1 MDHVQHNE
9 DLLNENQA
17 LKLQLEEYK
26 ELVDAIRNGSIDALA
41 ITKNGEAEIFALEST
56 DYVYRVLVENFAES
70 ALNVTDTGLI
80 VYANSAFDKLLNV
93 ANTTLVGAHIE
104 SFLEPK
110 SKKEFKEMFR
120 ASFSGTSKGE
130 LILSYNGKKIPV
142 YVSMSSLY
150 PRFPGIGIIITDLTE
165 KKEQE
170 IFTSS
175 LEHKISERTAFIQQV
190 IDSSVEAISTFDK
203 DLNYTSINKSALQ
216 DLNLSADDIIG
227 KNVLEVFPQL
237 KDSTQYTS
245 MQRALAGETVFHNNI
260 VSSINGTVYEA
271 YFKPLIVKEEI
282 TGVLLMARDI
292 TSVVQSKKRLEEMNR
307 EFELKNAELTH
318 SNTELASFS
327 YIASHDLQEPLRKIQ
342 SFTGRILEKQSDEF
356 SENTKEYFTRIVNA
370 AASMQSLIDALHAYS
385 RTSILKPE
393 FISTD
398 LNQIMEDVK
407 RSLSEM
413 IASSEAVIDCPTLPA
428 IRVIPLQMHQVFS
441 NLINNAIKFRK
452 PKERPYIKITAE
464 LISEE
469 NIEEEVAL
477 PKRKYWKISVTD
489 NGIGFEK
496 IYGEKIFEL
505 FQKLHG
511 KEAYSGT
518 GIGLSICKK
527 IIQNHKGLIN
537 ANSQPGIG
545 TTFNIYLPART

>member
-1 MDHVQHNE
+1 MDHAQHD
-9 DLLNENQA
+9 DLRKENQS
-17 LKLQLEEYK
+17 LNRQLQEYK
-26 ELVDAIRNGSIDALA
+26 ELVDAIKNGSIDALA
-41 ITKNGEAEIFALEST
+41 INKNGEPEIFALEST

-80 VYANSAFDKLLNV
+80 VYANSAFDRLLNA
-93 ANTTLVGAHIE
+93 ANATLVGANIE
-104 SFLEPK
+104 SFLDSK
-110 SKKEFKEMFR
+110 SKKAFKEMFR

-130 LILSYNGKKIPV
+130 LVLSYNGKKIPV

-203 DLNYTSINKSALQ
+203 DLNYTSINKTALQ
-216 DLNLSADDIIG
+216 DLALSANDIIG
-227 KNVLEVFPQL
+227 KNVLEIFPHL
-237 KDSTQYTS
+237 KETAQYQS
-245 MQRALAGETVFHNNI
+245 MQRALGGETVFHNNI
-260 VSSINGTVYEA
+260 ISQSNGTVYEA
-271 YFKPLIVKEEI
+271 YFKPLIVNEEI

-292 TSVVQSKKRLEEMNR
+292 TTVVHAKRRLEEMNR
-307 EFELKNAELTH
+307 ELEVKNTELMHT
-318 SNTELASFS
+318 NTELASFS

-342 SFTGRILEKQSDEF
+342 AFTGRILDKQSDEF
-356 SENTKEYFTRIVNA
+356 TKTTKDYFTRIIA
-370 AASMQSLIDALHAYS
+370 AAAAMQNLIDALHAYS
-385 RTSILKPE
+385 RTSVLKPE
-393 FISTD
+393 FILTD

-407 RSLSEM
+407 RSMQEM
-413 IASSEAVIDCPTLPA
+413 ITSSEAVIDCPTLPT

-469 NIEEEVAL
+469 NIKEEVAL

-511 KEAYSGT
+511 KDAYSGT

-537 ANSQPGIG
+537 VNSEPGMG